1 MCFAFI
7 LPFPLSVF
15 VAVTCPVLLYVLC
28 YLQGSIYKFIDLAC
42 IRAQCTSWTQTLAL
56 RGKFHYI
63 VKEIDLIHTGC
74 CVDEIIFLLILASK
88 PLLLHTEELY
98 YIYYIIYYKITM
110 ALPTVI
116 IGTKLFILKLEQVVS
131 VQLYLLN

>member
-1 MCFAFI
+1 MFFAFI

-15 VAVTCPVLLYVLC
+15 VAVTCPILLYVLC
-28 YLQGSIYKFIDLAC
+28 YLQASIYKFIDLAC
-42 IRAQCTSWTQTLAL
+42 IRAQCTPWTQTLAL

-74 CVDEIIFLLILASK
+74 CVNEIIFLLILASK
-88 PLLLHTEELY
+88 PPAASHRGIILY
-98 YIYYIIYYKITM
+98 ILYYKITM

>member
-1 MCFAFI
+1 MFFGFI

-15 VAVTCPVLLYVLC
+15 VAVTCPILLCVLC
-28 YLQGSIYKFIDLAC
+28 YLQASIYKFIDLAC

-74 CVDEIIFLLILASK
+74 CVNEIIFLLILASK
-88 PLLLHTEELY
+88 TPAASHRGIILYILY
-98 YIYYIIYYKITM
+98 YILYIIK
-110 ALPTVI
+110 
-116 IGTKLFILKLEQVVS
+116 
-131 VQLYLLN
+131 